1 MTTDAPITGRISSC
15 RPAAA
20 SPEQSPKPSGQK
32 KALPRPEAEKGR
44 IDRRNNYF
52 AWQTVMTIW
61 PKMSSET
68 QPRDKSFS
76 GFANPCRIGP

>member
-1 MTTDAPITGRISSC
+1 MPWRQQARN
-15 RPAAA
+15 RVR
-20 SPEQSPKPSGQK
+20 KPSGQK